1 MDLLL
6 KEKEMWNN
14 HFSGLVL
21 EYPDE
26 EVVRFLNRHKKRKGC
41 GRLIDIG
48 CGTGRHTLAALRL
61 GYEVIA
67 MDFFQNCLD
76 VTRQRVTS
84 EGKSSKYILNNNTDI
99 PVEDESIDTALAWG
113 CLFHNNKNLVLAYM
127 KEINRVLK
135 ANGELYCDF
144 RIQKDAMYTDNKNY
158 GTFIDKNVLLLN
170 ENTGMAGGHIYFP
183 TLDELKMVVSE
194 AGFKLENIE
203 QYEFTERNMT
213 KLNSWYH
220 LLLIKR

>member
-67 MDFFQNCLD
+67 MDFVQNCLD

-144 RIQKDAMYTDNKNY
+144 RT
-158 GTFIDKNVLLLN
+158 
-170 ENTGMAGGHIYFP
+170 
-183 TLDELKMVVSE
+183 
-194 AGFKLENIE
+194 
-203 QYEFTERNMT
+203 
-213 KLNSWYH
+213 
-220 LLLIKR
+220 

>member
-1 MDLLL
+1 
-6 KEKEMWNN
+6 
-14 HFSGLVL
+14 
-21 EYPDE
+21 
-26 EVVRFLNRHKKRKGC
+26 
-41 GRLIDIG
+41 
-48 CGTGRHTLAALRL
+48 
-61 GYEVIA
+61 
-67 MDFFQNCLD
+67 
-76 VTRQRVTS
+76 
-84 EGKSSKYILNNNTDI
+84 
-99 PVEDESIDTALAWG
+99 
-113 CLFHNNKNLVLAYM
+113 
-127 KEINRVLK
+127 
-135 ANGELYCDF
+135 
-144 RIQKDAMYTDNKNY
+144 MYTDNKNY